1 MNPDKACSVTFKTP
15 TVTAS
20 DNTKIIECITD
31 NVASL
36 LGILRSYVKRMG
48 LASGEEVPAA
58 AVEVLQEVVLEALDH
73 ADRFN
78 PTGQPMAWLL
88 GIAINVIK
96 RKKAELAK
104 RSQRE
109 LSMSDLS
116 LMQEEHLSESELFD
130 QLMANSSAGPE
141 QEIAANEQAE
151 LLLSLVSPEEQHI
164 LMLAFL
170 QGFEREALAQK
181 LGISPG
187 ATRVR
192 LHRALKRLRLAW
204 SDQHLKSQE
213 GESDERTANT

>member
-1 MNPDKACSVTFKTP
+1 MNPDKARRVTFKTP

-20 DNTKIIECITD
+20 DNMRLIEFITD

-36 LGILRSYVKRMG
+36 LGILRSYVRRMG
-48 LASGEEVPAA
+48 LARGEEVPAV
-58 AVEVLQEVVLEALDH
+58 AVEVLQEVVIEALDH

-109 LSMSDLS
+109 LSIGELS
-116 LMQEEHLSESELFD
+116 LAQEEHLSEHELFD
-130 QLMANSSAGPE
+130 QITADSSAEPD

-151 LLLSLVSPEEQHI
+151 LLLSLVSPEDQQI

-170 QGFEREALAQK
+170 QGFEREALAKK

-204 SDQHLKSQE
+204 SDQHVKSQE
-213 GESDERTANT
+213 GESNG

>member
-1 MNPDKACSVTFKTP
+1 MNPDKARGVTFKTP
-15 TVTAS
+15 FITAS
-20 DNTKIIECITD
+20 DKTKIIEFIND
-31 NVASL
+31 NTASL
-36 LGILRSYVKRMG
+36 LGVIRSYVKRMG
-48 LASGEEVPAA
+48 LVSGEDVPAV

-96 RKKAELAK
+96 RNKSELVK

-109 LSMSDLS
+109 LSMSEMS
-116 LMQEEHLSESELFD
+116 LLQEEHLSESELFD
-130 QLMANSSAGPE
+130 QLATNSFAEPD

-151 LLLSLVSPEEQHI
+151 LLLSLVSPEDQRI

-170 QGFEREALAQK
+170 QGFKREALAQK

-204 SDQHLKSQE
+204 NAQYLKTQK
-213 GESDERTANT
+213 GESNE

>member
-1 MNPDKACSVTFKTP
+1 MNPDKSRSVTFQTP

-20 DNTKIIECITD
+20 DNTKIIEFITD

-36 LGILRSYVKRMG
+36 LGIIRSYVKRMG
-48 LASGEEVPAA
+48 LASGEEVPTVAL
-58 AVEVLQEVVLEALDH
+58 EVLQEVVLEALAH

-96 RKKAELAK
+96 RNKAELIK

-130 QLMANSSAGPE
+130 QLTTNSSAGPD

-151 LLLSLVSPEEQHI
+151 LLLSLVSPEDQHI

-204 SDQHLKSQE
+204 SEEYLKSQQ
-213 GESDERTANT
+213 GESNE

>member
-1 MNPDKACSVTFKTP
+1 MNPDKARSVTYKTP

-31 NVASL
+31 NLASL

-48 LASGEEVPAA
+48 LASGEEVPAVA
-58 AVEVLQEVVLEALDH
+58 IEVLQEVVLEALDH
-73 ADRFN
+73 ADRFDQ
-78 PTGQPMAWLL
+78 TGQPMAWLL

-96 RKKAELAK
+96 RNKAEFIK

-109 LSMSDLS
+109 LSIGDLS

-130 QLMANSSAGPE
+130 QLTADSSAGPD

-151 LLLSLVSPEEQHI
+151 LLLSLVSPEDQRI

-204 SDQHLKSQE
+204 SEHYLKSQE
-213 GESDERTANT
+213 GESNE

>member
-1 MNPDKACSVTFKTP
+1 MNPEKARSMTYQTS
-15 TVTAS
+15 TITAS
-20 DNTKIIECITD
+20 NNIRLVEFITD

-36 LGILRSYVKRMG
+36 LGILRSYVRRMG
-48 LASGEEVPAA
+48 LARGEDVQAV
-58 AVEVLQEVVLEALDH
+58 AVEVLQEVVIEALAH

-78 PTGQPMAWLL
+78 PNGQPMAWLL

-96 RKKAELAK
+96 RKKVEFAK

-109 LSMSDLS
+109 LSIGDLS
-116 LMQEEHLSESELFD
+116 PAQNEHVSEDELFD
-130 QLMANSSAGPE
+130 QLTTDSTAGPD
-141 QEIAANEQAE
+141 QAIAANEQAD
-151 LLLSLVSPEEQHI
+151 LLLSLVSPEDQQI

-170 QGFEREALAQK
+170 QGFEREALAEK

-204 SDQHLKSQE
+204 SEQYLKSQK
-213 GESDERTANT
+213 GENND

>member
-1 MNPDKACSVTFKTP
+1 MNPNKARSVTLNTP
-15 TVTAS
+15 ADS
-20 DNTKIIECITD
+20 DNTKLIECIAD

-36 LGILRSYVKRMG
+36 LGIIRSYVMRMG
-48 LASGEEVPAA
+48 LARGEEVSTVAL
-58 AVEVLQEVVLEALDH
+58 EVLQEVVLEALDH

-78 PTGQPMAWLL
+78 PAGQPMAWLL

-96 RKKAELAK
+96 RKKYERIK

-116 LMQEEHLSESELFD
+116 LMQEEGLSESDLFD
-130 QLMANSSAGPE
+130 QLTTNTFAEPD

-151 LLLSLVSPEEQHI
+151 LLLALVSPEDQQI
-164 LMLAFL
+164 LMLAFV

-204 SDQHLKSQE
+204 SEQYLNDQK
-213 GESDERTANT
+213 GESNE

>member
-1 MNPDKACSVTFKTP
+1 MNPSKARSVTLNTP
-15 TVTAS
+15 ANS
-20 DNTKIIECITD
+20 DNTKMIEFIAD

-36 LGILRSYVKRMG
+36 IGIIRSYVMRMG
-48 LASGEEVPAA
+48 LARGEEVPAVA
-58 AVEVLQEVVLEALDH
+58 LEVLQEVVLEALDH
-73 ADRFN
+73 TDRFN
-78 PTGQPMAWLL
+78 PESQPMAWLL

-96 RKKAELAK
+96 RKKYERIK

-116 LMQEEHLSESELFD
+116 LMQEGLSESDLFD
-130 QLMANSSAGPE
+130 QLTANTYAGPD

-151 LLLSLVSPEEQHI
+151 LLLSLVSPEDQQI
-164 LMLAFL
+164 LMLAFV

-192 LHRALKRLRLAW
+192 LHRALKRLRMAW
-204 SDQHLKSQE
+204 SEQYLNSHK
-213 GESDERTANT
+213 GESNE

>member
-1 MNPDKACSVTFKTP
+1 MNLEKARSVTFKTP
-15 TVTAS
+15 TAS
-20 DNTKIIECITD
+20 DNAKIIKFIAD

-36 LGILRSYVKRMG
+36 LGIIRSYVKRMG
-48 LASGEEVPAA
+48 LARGEEVS
-58 AVEVLQEVVLEALDH
+58 AVALEVLQEVVLEALDH
-73 ADRFN
+73 ADRFD
-78 PTGQPMAWLL
+78 PTSQPMAWLL

-96 RKKAELAK
+96 RNKYELIK

-116 LMQEEHLSESELFD
+116 LRREEHVSESELLD
-130 QLMANSSAGPE
+130 QLVANSYAGPD

-151 LLLSLVSPEEQHI
+151 LLLSLVSPEDQHI
-164 LMLAFL
+164 LTLAFL

-204 SDQHLKSQE
+204 SEQHLKSQK
-213 GESDERTANT
+213 GESNE

>member
-1 MNPDKACSVTFKTP
+1 MNPDKARSVTFQTQ

-20 DNTKIIECITD
+20 DNTKIIEFITD

-36 LGILRSYVKRMG
+36 LGIIRSYVKRMG
-48 LASGEEVPAA
+48 LASGEEVS
-58 AVEVLQEVVLEALDH
+58 AVALEVLQEVVLEALDH

-96 RKKAELAK
+96 RNKHERIR
-104 RSQRE
+104 RSLRE
-109 LSMSDLS
+109 LSMSNLS
-116 LMQEEHLSESELFD
+116 LTQEEGLTESDLFD
-130 QLMANSSAGPE
+130 QLTANTYAGPD

-151 LLLSLVSPEEQHI
+151 LLLSLVSPEDQHI

-170 QGFEREALAQK
+170 QGFDREALAQK

-204 SDQHLKSQE
+204 SEQHLKSQK
-213 GESDERTANT
+213 GVSDG

>member
-1 MNPDKACSVTFKTP
+1 MNPDKARSVTFKTP

-48 LASGEEVPAA
+48 LASGEEVPAVA
-58 AVEVLQEVVLEALDH
+58 IEVLQEVVLEALDH

-78 PTGQPMAWLL
+78 QTGQPMAWLL

-96 RKKAELAK
+96 RNKAELIK

-109 LSMSDLS
+109 LSIGDLS

-130 QLMANSSAGPE
+130 QLMADSSAGPD

-151 LLLSLVSPEEQHI
+151 LLLSLVSPEDQHI

-204 SDQHLKSQE
+204 SEQHLKSQE
-213 GESDERTANT
+213 GESNE

>member
-1 MNPDKACSVTFKTP
+1 MNPDKARSVTFKTP

-96 RKKAELAK
+96 RKKAELVK

-109 LSMSDLS
+109 LSMSDMS
-116 LMQEEHLSESELFD
+116 LMQEEHLNESELFD
-130 QLMANSSAGPE
+130 QLAVHSYAEPDH
-141 QEIAANEQAE
+141 EIAANEKAE
-151 LLLSLVSPEEQHI
+151 L
-164 LMLAFL
+164 M
-170 QGFEREALAQK
+170 
-181 LGISPG
+181 
-187 ATRVR
+187 
-192 LHRALKRLRLAW
+192 
-204 SDQHLKSQE
+204 
-213 GESDERTANT
+213 

>member
-1 MNPDKACSVTFKTP
+1 MNPDKARSVTFKTP
-15 TVTAS
+15 IITAS
-20 DNTKIIECITD
+20 NNTKIIEFINE

-36 LGILRSYVKRMG
+36 LGIIRSYVKRMG
-48 LASGEEVPAA
+48 LASGEDVPAV

-96 RKKAELAK
+96 RNKAELIK

-109 LSMSDLS
+109 LSMSDMS
-116 LMQEEHLSESELFD
+116 LMQEDHLSESELFD
-130 QLMANSSAGPE
+130 QLAAHSSAEPD

-151 LLLSLVSPEEQHI
+151 LLLSLVSPEDQRI
-164 LMLAFL
+164 LMLAFV

-192 LHRALKRLRLAW
+192 LHRALKGLRLAW
-204 SDQHLKSQE
+204 SADYLKSKK
-213 GESDERTANT
+213 GESNE

>member
-1 MNPDKACSVTFKTP
+1 MNPDKARSVTFKTP
-15 TVTAS
+15 AVTAS
-20 DNTKIIECITD
+20 GNMRLVEFITD

-58 AVEVLQEVVLEALDH
+58 AAEVLQEVVLEALDH
-73 ADRFN
+73 AERFN
-78 PTGQPMAWLL
+78 PSGQPMAWLL

-96 RKKAELAK
+96 RKKVELAK

-109 LSMSDLS
+109 LSIGEISSGHD
-116 LMQEEHLSESELFD
+116 EHLSEAELFD
-130 QLMANSSAGPE
+130 QIMVDSSAGPD

-151 LLLSLVSPEEQHI
+151 LLLSLVSPEDQHI

-181 LGISPG
+181 LGISAG

-204 SDQHLKSQE
+204 SEQHVKSQE
-213 GESDERTANT
+213 GESNE

>member
-1 MNPDKACSVTFKTP
+1 MNSDKARSVTFQTP
-15 TVTAS
+15 TVAAS

-36 LGILRSYVKRMG
+36 LGIIRSYVQRMG
-48 LASGEEVPAA
+48 LARGEEVS
-58 AVEVLQEVVLEALDH
+58 AVAIEVLQEVVLEALDH

-78 PTGQPMAWLL
+78 PSGQPMAWLL

-96 RKKAELAK
+96 RKKAELAR

-109 LSMSDLS
+109 LSIGDLS
-116 LMQEEHLSESELFD
+116 LMQEEHLSENELFD
-130 QLMANSSAGPE
+130 QLTADSSAGPD

-151 LLLSLVSPEEQHI
+151 LLLSLVSPEDQHI

-181 LGISPG
+181 LGISAG

-204 SDQHLKSQE
+204 SEQHVKSQE
-213 GESDERTANT
+213 GESNE

>member
-1 MNPDKACSVTFKTP
+1 MNPDKARSVTYTTP
-15 TVTAS
+15 AVS
-20 DNTKIIECITD
+20 DSDKIRLVEFITD

-36 LGILRSYVKRMG
+36 LGIIRSYVQRMG
-48 LASGEEVPAA
+48 LAKGEDVSAV

-73 ADRFN
+73 EDRFN
-78 PTGQPMAWLL
+78 PAGQPMAWLL

-96 RKKAELAK
+96 RKKAEFAK
-104 RSQRE
+104 HSQRE
-109 LSMSDLS
+109 LSISDLF
-116 LMQEEHLSESELFD
+116 LKQEEHLSESEVFD
-130 QLMANSSAGPE
+130 QLAANSSAEPDR
-141 QEIAANEQAE
+141 EIVANEQAE
-151 LLLSLVSPEEQHI
+151 LLLSLVSPEDQRI

-204 SDQHLKSQE
+204 SEHYLKSQK
-213 GESDERTANT
+213 GESNE

>member
-1 MNPDKACSVTFKTP
+1 MNPDKARSVTFQTP
-15 TVTAS
+15 AVTAS
-20 DNTKIIECITD
+20 DNTKIIEFISD

-36 LGILRSYVKRMG
+36 LGIIRSYVKRMG
-48 LASGEEVPAA
+48 LASGEEVSTVAL
-58 AVEVLQEVVLEALDH
+58 EVLQEVVLEALDH

-88 GIAINVIK
+88 GIALNVIK
-96 RKKAELAK
+96 RNKAERIK

-109 LSMSDLS
+109 FSMSDLS
-116 LMQEEHLSESELFD
+116 LTQEEHLSESERFD
-130 QLMANSSAGPE
+130 QLLTNSSAAPD

-151 LLLSLVSPEEQHI
+151 LLLSLVSHEDQHI

-204 SDQHLKSQE
+204 SEQHLKSQKE
-213 GESDERTANT
+213 

>member
-1 MNPDKACSVTFKTP
+1 MNPDKARSVTFKTP

-20 DNTKIIECITD
+20 DNTKIIECISD

-36 LGILRSYVKRMG
+36 LGILRSYVQRMG
-48 LASGEEVPAA
+48 LARGEEASAV

-116 LMQEEHLSESELFD
+116 LKQEEHLSESELFD
-130 QLMANSSAGPE
+130 QLMANSSAGPG

-151 LLLSLVSPEEQHI
+151 LLLSLVSPEDQHI

-204 SDQHLKSQE
+204 SVQHLKSQE
-213 GESDERTANT
+213 GESDE

>member
-1 MNPDKACSVTFKTP
+1 MNPDKARSVTFKTP

-96 RKKAELAK
+96 RKKAELVK

-116 LMQEEHLSESELFD
+116 LKQEKGLSESELFD
-130 QLMANSSAGPE
+130 QLMASSSAGPE

-151 LLLSLVSPEEQHI
+151 LLLSLVSPEDQHV

-204 SDQHLKSQE
+204 SDQHLKPQE
-213 GESDERTANT
+213 GESNE